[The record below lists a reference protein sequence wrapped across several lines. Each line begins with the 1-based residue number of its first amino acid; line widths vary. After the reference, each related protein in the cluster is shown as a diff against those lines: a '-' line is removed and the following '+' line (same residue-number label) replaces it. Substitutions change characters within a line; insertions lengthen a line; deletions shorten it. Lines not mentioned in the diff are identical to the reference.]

1 MQPLFH
7 ETGQHMQKGLQE
19 ERRNWEAQGKVR
31 KNPNGQGGEQST
43 QEHLRMQML
52 ILENLLQV
60 FRLSRL

>member
-43 QEHLRMQML
+43 QEHLRRSPEVSSAL
-52 ILENLLQV
+52 YIY
-60 FRLSRL
+60 